1 MKTLEESVL
10 TTLDVEDKE
19 LFPYLPYIL
28 QDIWELG
35 TLPEVI
41 IRLLEG
47 HPRLQN
53 GFSVVDL
60 GCGKGAVSVQVAAR
74 FGCRCHGIDAIPEFI
89 AEARQKAVEY
99 RADHL
104 CTFETG
110 DIRLR
115 IRNLPPADVIILGAL
130 GPVFGDYTA
139 TLASLQGCLTE
150 SGIILIDDGYIDDHS
165 DFSHPGILKR
175 SDMLGQITS
184 SGFRILEEEII
195 LDKDLKTMNAGIFSK
210 LEKRCLELAGRY
222 PGRETL
228 FTDYIRKQAE
238 ENEVF
243 GSRIIC
249 STMKLGKI
257 GS

>member
-47 HPRLQN
+47 HPGLQN

-60 GCGKGAVSVQVAAR
+60 GCGKGAVSVRVAAR

-89 AEARQKAVEY
+89 AEARQKAIEY
-99 RADHL
+99 RVDHL

-115 IRNLPPADVIILGAL
+115 ISTLPPAEVILLGAL

-139 TLASLQGCLTE
+139 TLAALQGCLTK
-150 SGIILIDDGYIDDHS
+150 SGIIVIDDGYIDDHS
-165 DFSHPGILKR
+165 DFSLPGILKR

-184 SGFRILEEEII
+184 SGFRILEEEMIRQE
-195 LDKDLKTMNAGIFSK
+195 DMQTVNAGIFEK
-210 LEKRCLELAGRY
+210 LENRCMELAGRY
-222 PGRETL
+222 PDRQSL
-228 FTDYIRKQAE
+228 FKSYIRTQSE
-238 ENEVF
+238 ENEAF

-249 STMKLGKI
+249 STMKLGRI
-257 GS
+257 